1 MPKQYKVLGETRVIQ
16 DENGNAKVQISKE
29 LADDKPMLVTF
40 LGMNVEVV
48 ANKFNMTVD
57 DLLKLIKQ
65 NIEVEPMQ
73 FDQSTIHRNRRKRG
87 MNVSILDKI
96 NNLSFDLQHDDELTK
111 EQWDKV
117 EQIYK
122 LSLPVQLNKM
132 QQQLL
137 DDLKYVYS
145 WQHSH
150 TWDLFYYLVDK
161 NTSMFDEETINN
173 FMSMSE
179 EESLAVQIIFSQ
191 WVLSPKE

>member
-1 MPKQYKVLGETRVIQ
+1 
-16 DENGNAKVQISKE
+16 
-29 LADDKPMLVTF
+29 
-40 LGMNVEVV
+40 
-48 ANKFNMTVD
+48 
-57 DLLKLIKQ
+57 
-65 NIEVEPMQ
+65 
-73 FDQSTIHRNRRKRG
+73 